1 MDLGTALDCQNY
13 GPVESTDGNY
23 VGGVAGFADASVRS
37 CWAKCVLSGGNY
49 VGGVAGWA
57 SRLRDSC
64 AIVTIE
70 EGTEYLGAVA
80 GGVDADGV
88 LSGNLF
94 VDTGTAGVDGVSY
107 AGRAEPVPFEAMS
120 QLDGVPAEFTAFT
133 LTLLADG
140 KTVAQIPFLYGD
152 DLSRIELPPVPE
164 REDSYGVWPEFDMSG
179 TSSDVALEA
188 EYAPWVTLV
197 ASAEQSGKLS
207 LALAEGRF
215 TQEAVL
221 HVSDSAQTPPK
232 KDAEGAVTWDI
243 SLVGSMLGPEDA
255 LPLRLLSPG
264 EDAEVW
270 QYQNGQWVAVDTT
283 RNGQYLLL
291 TMEGT
296 QGTFFLQPKGNGLW
310 IPVLLTAGGAAGLGV
325 LLLIASKRKRA
336 KKAVKVQKEQ
346 EEPAPK

>member
-1 MDLGTALDCQNY
+1 
-13 GPVESTDGNY
+13 
-23 VGGVAGFADASVRS
+23 
-37 CWAKCVLSGGNY
+37 
-49 VGGVAGWA
+49 
-57 SRLRDSC
+57 
-64 AIVTIE
+64 
-70 EGTEYLGAVA
+70 
-80 GGVDADGV
+80 
-88 LSGNLF
+88 
-94 VDTGTAGVDGVSY
+94 
-107 AGRAEPVPFEAMS
+107 
-120 QLDGVPAEFTAFT
+120 
-133 LTLLADG
+133 
-140 KTVAQIPFLYGD
+140 
-152 DLSRIELPPVPE
+152 
-164 REDSYGVWPEFDMSG
+164 MSG